1 MGKTTGKTGK
11 GRKKAPARKKKR
23 AVRGP
28 SRLELERRREFRRIF
43 ALGLE
48 ADAALRR
55 NRRERAWAVLV
66 RLSDHAVPWKEAVAA
81 EGFRCNAEFEAVTR
95 QPGCEDLKEALASV
109 RQARQSGRDEDVED
123 HAYLRA
129 TAQRAEPVLSNKGA
143 VLNLRTTDSGMLRE
157 MWKAKHQRELDA
169 KGEADG
175 QAAFQKAMQE
185 LKELGRGDEDPAAAA
200 SPTEEA
206 P

>member
-1 MGKTTGKTGK
+1 MGKTTGKTGN

-23 AVRGP
+23 SAPRGP
-28 SRLELERRREFRRIF
+28 SRRELMNKREFQRIF
-43 ALGLE
+43 ALGLA
-48 ADAALRR
+48 ADAAMRR
-55 NRRERAWAVLV
+55 DRRERAWAVLV
-66 RLSDHAVPWKEAVAA
+66 RLSDHETPWKEAVAA

-109 RQARQSGRDEDVED
+109 RQARQTGRDEDIED

-129 TAQRAEPVLSNKGA
+129 TAQRSEPVLSNKGT
-143 VLNLRTTDSGMLRE
+143 VVNLRTTESRMLAE

-175 QAAFQKAMQE
+175 LAAFQQAMRE
-185 LKELGRGDEDPAAAA
+185 LKEMNRGETPPAPAAGKD
-200 SPTEEA
+200 A